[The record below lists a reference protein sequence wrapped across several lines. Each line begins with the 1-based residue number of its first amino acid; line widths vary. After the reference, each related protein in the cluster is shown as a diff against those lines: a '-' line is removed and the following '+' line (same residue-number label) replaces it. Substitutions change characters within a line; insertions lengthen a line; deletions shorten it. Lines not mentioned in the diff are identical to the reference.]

1 MVYACVYNAVSAKR
15 KKASRV
21 LNDKSAD
28 TNLFIRSDFILEEL
42 SASIDVLDDLEDVPE
57 MKAFI
62 KRIEN
67 NLEANRL
74 GIRGCLPISIMME
87 NMNLLFLGN

>member
-1 MVYACVYNAVSAKR
+1 MNNAVSAKR

-21 LNDKSAD
+21 LNDKGAD
-28 TNLFIRSDFILEEL
+28 TNLFIRSDFILEKL
-42 SASIDVLDDLEDVPE
+42 SASIDALDDLEDVPE

-74 GIRGCLPISIMME
+74 GIRGCLPISKMME
-87 NMNLLFLGN
+87 NMNLLFLGNELIL